1 MAARAYW
8 SGHIRLSLVTC
19 PVKLY
24 SAIETGGGRTSFR
37 RVHRPTG
44 ERVQYQPYVE
54 GEGPV
59 DKDDI
64 VKGYEHSKGQYV
76 LVENEELDELKVES
90 SHTIDIV
97 QFCDD
102 DDIDPLYYDRPYY
115 MAPDGKV
122 GLEAYVTIR
131 EALQQSGKV
140 AIGQVAFASR
150 EHIAAI
156 QPCGRGLLLQTL
168 HYANEVREARPFFQ
182 DLPDL
187 SVDEDQL
194 DLARVLIDRKSKPF
208 DAGGFTDHYEAA
220 VRELVE
226 ARVAHRAP
234 RLEEARAPE
243 GKVVNIM
250 DALKRS
256 LEAEDGDQPTSDRP
270 TGKAKNGRGRR
281 NKAEGGKDDSNNDG
295 DDDSRGGRARDREE
309 PPRRRRRS
317 A

>member
-24 SAIETGGGRTSFR
+24 SAIETGGGRIRFNQI
-37 RVHRPTG
+37 HKPTG
-44 ERVQYQPYVE
+44 QRVRTQPYVE
-54 GEGPV
+54 GEGPI
-59 DKDDI
+59 DRDDI
-64 VKGYEHSKGQYV
+64 VKGYEYGKGRYV
-76 LVENEELDELKVES
+76 VIDKEELDELKVES

-97 QFCDD
+97 QFVDES
-102 DDIDPLYYDRPYY
+102 DIDPVYYDRPYY
-115 MAPDGKV
+115 LAPDGKV

-140 AIGQVAFASR
+140 AVGQISFAGR

-156 QPCGRGLLLQTL
+156 QPCGKGLLLETL
-168 HYANEVREARPFFQ
+168 HYANEVREAKPFF
-182 DLPDL
+182 DNVPE
-187 SVDEDQL
+187 VEIEEDQL
-194 DLARVLIDRKSKPF
+194 DLAQVLIDRKSKPF
-208 DAGGFTDHYEAA
+208 DASQFVDHYEEA

-226 ARVAHRAP
+226 AKIEHRAP
-234 RLEEARAPE
+234 QQAEEARAPE

-256 LEAEDGDQPTSDRP
+256 LEAEEG
-270 TGKAKNGRGRR
+270 GKAK
-281 NKAEGGKDDSNNDG
+281 AGGKQAGTQASGKGGKGGTKRKADG
-295 DDDSRGGRARDREE
+295 ESDGPKGEE
-309 PPRRRRRS
+309 APRKRKRS